1 MLKKTLVLA
10 LLAASSATFAGNWQV
25 KVGVSDIAPSGESD
39 LANGGV
45 KNAKASNQVAFTP
58 SVEYYFDNTPFSAE
72 LLLANPV
79 SHDVKSDNLGKIASL
94 KQLPPTLTVKYNFK
108 NSTRFTPY
116 VGIGATVFL
125 PWDVK
130 GKGALAGDKVKAST
144 DVGVAGQIGVNYKPK
159 DAQNWGL
166 YFDVRYA
173 DINTDIKVDSLGK
186 VGSLDVN
193 PVVYTIGYSYRF

>member
-1 MLKKTLVLA
+1 
-10 LLAASSATFAGNWQV
+10 
-25 KVGVSDIAPSGESD
+25 
-39 LANGGV
+39 
-45 KNAKASNQVAFTP
+45 
-58 SVEYYFDNTPFSAE
+58 

-108 NSTRFTPY
+108 NSTSFTPY

-130 GKGALAGDKVKAST
+130 GKDALAGANVKAST

-173 DINTDIKVDSLGK
+173 DINTDIKVNGAK

-193 PVVYTIGYSYRF
+193 PVVYTVGYSYRF

>member
-25 KVGVSDIAPSGESD
+25 KVGVSDIAPSGEND
-39 LANGGV
+39 LGGV

-130 GKGALAGDKVKAST
+130 GKDALAGANVKAST

-173 DINTDIKVDSLGK
+173 DINTDIKVNGAK

-193 PVVYTIGYSYRF
+193 PVVYTVGYSYRF

>member
-25 KVGVSDIAPSGESD
+25 KVGVSDIAPSGESN
-39 LANGGV
+39 LANDTV
-45 KNAKASNQVAFTP
+45 KNVKASNQVAFTP
-58 SVEYYFDNTPFSAE
+58 SVEYFFDNTPFSAE

-79 SHDVKSDNLGKIASL
+79 SHDVKSEGVKIASL

-159 DAQNWGL
+159 DAQNWGV
-166 YFDVRYA
+166 FADVRYA
-173 DINTDIKVDSLGK
+173 DINTDIKIDGDK
-186 VGSLDVN
+186 KGSLDVN

>member
-25 KVGVSDIAPSGESD
+25 KVGVSDIAPSGESN
-39 LANGGV
+39 LANDTI
-45 KNAKASNQVAFTP
+45 KNVKASNQVAFTP
-58 SVEYYFDNTPFSAE
+58 SIEYFFDNTPFSAE

-79 SHDVKSDNLGKIASL
+79 SHDVKSEGVKIASL

-116 VGIGATVFL
+116 VGIGATAFL

-130 GKGALAGDKVKAST
+130 SKLPGTKISADNAF
-144 DVGVAGQIGVNYKPK
+144 GVAGQVGVSYKPK

-173 DINTDIKVDSLGK
+173 DISTDIKVDGTK
-186 VGSLDVN
+186 QGSLDIN

>member
-25 KVGVSDIAPSGESD
+25 KVGVSDIAPSGEND
-39 LANGGV
+39 LGGV

-58 SVEYYFDNTPFSAE
+58 SVEYFFDNTPFSAE

-108 NSTRFTPY
+108 NSTSFTPY

-130 GKGALAGDKVKAST
+130 GKDALAGANVKAST

-173 DINTDIKVDSLGK
+173 DINTDIKVNGAK

-193 PVVYTIGYSYRF
+193 PVVYTVGYSYRF

>member
-25 KVGVSDIAPSGESD
+25 KVGVSDIAPSGEND
-39 LANGGV
+39 LGGV

-116 VGIGATVFL
+116 VGIGATAFL

-130 GKGALAGDKVKAST
+130 SNVPNTKIGADNAF
-144 DVGVAGQIGVNYKPK
+144 GVAGQVGVNYKPK

-173 DINTDIKVDSLGK
+173 DINTDIKIDGDK
-186 VGSLDVN
+186 KGSLDVN

>member
-25 KVGVSDIAPSGESD
+25 KVGVSDIAPSGESN
-39 LANGGV
+39 LANGAV
-45 KNAKASNQVAFTP
+45 KNAQASNEVAFTP
-58 SVEYYFDNTPFSAE
+58 SVEYFFGNTPFSAE

-94 KQLPPTLTVKYNFK
+94 KELPPTLTVKYNFK

-116 VGIGATVFL
+116 VGIGATAFL

-130 GKGALAGDKVKAST
+130 SKLPSAKIGADNAF
-144 DVGVAGQIGVNYKPK
+144 GVAGQVGVNYKPK

-173 DINTDIKVDSLGK
+173 DINTDIKVNGAK

-193 PVVYTIGYSYRF
+193 PVVYTVGYSYRF